1 MSLLLKDVTM
11 SSPLGVAAMKI
22 DGVFSGG
29 GIKGFA
35 LVGAIQEIEKR
46 GFQFERVAGTSAGSI
61 VAALIAAGYNSSEIE
76 QLLDELDL
84 TKFLDARKMIIPF
97 PLAKWLFVYWRL
109 GLYKGNELEKWIEEK
124 LAARRVRT
132 FSDLPSKS
140 LRIIASDLSNGR
152 LVVLPD
158 DLVRYGIS
166 PGSFSIAKA
175 VRMSCSIPYFFE
187 PVKLKSMDG
196 VNVIVDGGVLSNFPM
211 WLFDRE
217 NLQKVRPVIGIK
229 LSSNEYE
236 HEKHQI
242 KNAIQLFGALFETMK
257 DAHDSRYISRKHE
270 KNIIFVPT
278 EGALS
283 IEFHLTDEKKQE
295 LFELGRNAAEK
306 FFKSWC
312 Y

>member
-1 MSLLLKDVTM
+1 M

-35 LVGAIQEIEKR
+35 LVGAYQEIEKR

-61 VAALIAAGYNSSEIE
+61 VAALIAAGYRSHEIDN
-76 QLLDELDL
+76 LLVELDL
-84 TKFLDARKMIIPF
+84 TKFLDARKTIIPF
-97 PLAKWLFVYWRL
+97 PFARWLFVYWKL
-109 GLYKGNELEKWIEEK
+109 GLYKGNELEKWMGEK
-124 LAARRVRT
+124 LAAKGLRT
-132 FSDLPSKS
+132 FSDLPPQT
-140 LRIIASDLSNGR
+140 LRVIASDLSNGQ

-158 DLVRYGIS
+158 DLVKYGIS

-175 VRMSCSIPYFFE
+175 IRMSCSIPYFFE

-196 VNVIVDGGVLSNFPM
+196 TNVIVDGGVLSNFPM

-217 NLQKVRPVIGIK
+217 NVQKLRPVLGIK
-229 LSSNEYE
+229 LSQNEHE
-236 HEKHQI
+236 HEKHKI

-257 DAHDSRYISRKHE
+257 DAHDSRYISRRHE
-270 KNIIFVPT
+270 RNIIFIPT
-278 EGALS
+278 DGIMAT
-283 IEFHLTDEKKQE
+283 EFHLTEEKKQE
-295 LFELGRNAAEK
+295 LLDLGRGAAEK

>member
-1 MSLLLKDVTM
+1 
-11 SSPLGVAAMKI
+11 MKI

-35 LVGAIQEIEKR
+35 LVGAYQEIEKR

-61 VAALIAAGYNSSEIE
+61 VAALIAAGYRSHEIDN
-76 QLLDELDL
+76 LLVELDL
-84 TKFLDARKMIIPF
+84 TKFLDARKTIIPF
-97 PLAKWLFVYWRL
+97 PFARWLFVYWKL
-109 GLYKGNELEKWIEEK
+109 GLYKGNELEKWMGEK
-124 LAARRVRT
+124 LAAKGLRT
-132 FSDLPSKS
+132 FSDLPPQT
-140 LRIIASDLSNGR
+140 LRVIASDLSNGQ

-158 DLVRYGIS
+158 DLVKYGIS

-175 VRMSCSIPYFFE
+175 IRMSCSIPYFFE

-196 VNVIVDGGVLSNFPM
+196 TNVIVDGGVLSNFPM

-217 NLQKVRPVIGIK
+217 NVQKLRPVLGIK
-229 LSSNEYE
+229 LSQNEHE
-236 HEKHQI
+236 HEKHKI

-257 DAHDSRYISRKHE
+257 DAHDSRYISRRHE
-270 KNIIFVPT
+270 RNIIFIPT
-278 EGALS
+278 DGIMAT
-283 IEFHLTDEKKQE
+283 EFHLTEEKKQE
-295 LFELGRNAAEK
+295 LLDLGRGAAEK

>member
-1 MSLLLKDVTM
+1 M

-35 LVGAIQEIEKR
+35 LVGALQEIEKR

-61 VAALIAAGYNSSEIE
+61 VAAFLAAGYTSNEID
-76 QLLDELDL
+76 QLLFEMDL
-84 TKFLDARKMIIPF
+84 TKFRDARKLIIPF
-97 PLAKWLFVYWRL
+97 PLAKWLFLYWKL

-124 LAARRVRT
+124 LAAKGVRT
-132 FSDLPSKS
+132 FSDLPPQT
-140 LRIIASDLSNGR
+140 LRVVTSDLSNGR

-158 DLVRYGIS
+158 DLVNYGIT

-175 VRMSCSIPYFFE
+175 IRMSCSIPYFFE

-196 VNVIVDGGVLSNFPM
+196 INIMVDGGVLSNFPM

-217 NLQKVRPVIGIK
+217 NVQKLRPVIGLK
-229 LSSNEYE
+229 LTSNEYE
-236 HEKHQI
+236 HEKHEI
-242 KNAIQLFGALFETMK
+242 KNAIQMFGALFETMK
-257 DAHDSRYISRKHE
+257 DAHDSRYISKKHA
-270 KNIIFVPT
+270 KNIIFIPT
-278 EGALS
+278 EGVMS
-283 IEFHLTDEKKQE
+283 TDFHLTEEMKQE
-295 LFELGRNAAEK
+295 LLDLGKESAHK

>member
-1 MSLLLKDVTM
+1 
-11 SSPLGVAAMKI
+11 VAAMKI

-35 LVGAIQEIEKR
+35 LIGAIQEIEKR

-61 VAALIAAGYNSSEIE
+61 VAAFIAAGYHSSEME

-97 PLAKWLFVYWRL
+97 PLAKWLFVYWKL

-124 LAARRVRT
+124 LAAKGIRT
-132 FSDLPSKS
+132 FSDLHPQN

-158 DLVRYGIS
+158 DLVKYGIA

-229 LSSNEYE
+229 LSANEYE

-270 KNIIFVPT
+270 KNIIFIPS

-283 IEFHLTDEKKQE
+283 IEFHLTEEKKQE
-295 LFELGRNAAEK
+295 LFQLGRISAQK

>member
-1 MSLLLKDVTM
+1 
-11 SSPLGVAAMKI
+11 MKI

-35 LVGAIQEIEKR
+35 LVGAIQEIENR

-61 VAALIAAGYNSSEIE
+61 VAAFIAAGYGSEEIE
-76 QLLDELDL
+76 NLFDELDL
-84 TKFLDARKMIIPF
+84 TKFLDARKMVIPF
-97 PLAKWLFVYWRL
+97 PFAKWLFVYWKL

-124 LAARRVRT
+124 LAAKGVRT
-132 FSDLPSKS
+132 FSDLPPQN

-152 LVVLPD
+152 LMVLPD
-158 DLVRYGIS
+158 DLVKYGVS

-196 VNVIVDGGVLSNFPM
+196 INVIVDGGVLSNFPM
-211 WLFDRE
+211 WLFDRD
-217 NLQKVRPVIGIK
+217 NLQKIRPVIGIK
-229 LSSNEYE
+229 LSGNEYE

-270 KNIIFVPT
+270 KNIIFVPN

-283 IEFHLTDEKKQE
+283 MEFHLTDEKKQE
-295 LFELGRNAAEK
+295 LFELGRNAAKK